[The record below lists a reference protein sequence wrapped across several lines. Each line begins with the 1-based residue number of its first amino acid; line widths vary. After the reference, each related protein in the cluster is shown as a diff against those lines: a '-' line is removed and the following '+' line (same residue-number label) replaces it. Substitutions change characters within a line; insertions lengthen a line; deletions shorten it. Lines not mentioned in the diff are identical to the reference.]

1 VRTLAL
7 SIKPEK
13 IADIISQNLEK
24 YKKGSRI
31 EEVGR
36 VLEAGDGIA
45 RIGGLSKAVS
55 GEMLKLPGGIY
66 CLALNLEEDEIGG
79 IILGESRSIQE
90 GDIVRRTGNVLRVPV
105 GEELAGRI
113 VDPLGRPL
121 DDKGPIRAKKYR
133 PIEFRAPEAVERQP
147 VQEPLQTGIKAI
159 DSMVPIGRGQRE
171 LIVSDR
177 RIGKTAI
184 LLDTIMNQKG
194 KDIYCVLVIIG
205 QKTSLT
211 ARIAHKLEET
221 GSMEHTTLVVASAR
235 YPASLQY
242 IAPYAG
248 CAMGEHFMYNGKHA
262 LVMYD
267 DLSKHAVSYREISLL
282 LRRPPGREAYPG
294 DIFYIH
300 SRLLERSARLS
311 KKLGGGSLTAI
322 PIVEVKGGDISSY
335 IPTNLISMTDGQIY
349 LDMDLFNAGVR
360 PAVNAGMSV
369 SRVGGNAQIPAMKK
383 VSGMLRLDLSRYR
396 EVETFARFGTELD
409 KETKKQVK
417 RGERIQEILKQ
428 DQYRPIAV
436 EEQVLIIFALTHGF
450 LDDIPISGIKDFE
463 KGFIS
468 YMHRYQEEILDKLSQ
483 KKDIDEELHR
493 DLEDAIKDF
502 KSGIETGAEE

>member
-1 VRTLAL
+1 LSL

-24 YKKGSRI
+24 YKKESRI

-36 VLEAGDGIA
+36 VLEAGDGIV
-45 RIGGLSKAVS
+45 RIRGLSKAMS
-55 GEMLKLPGGIY
+55 GEMLKLPNGIN

-79 IILGESRSIQE
+79 IILGERRNIQE
-90 GDIVRRTGNVLRVPV
+90 GDMVRRTGNVLRVPV

-121 DDKGPIRAKKYR
+121 DDKGPIKAKEYR
-133 PIEFRAPEAVERQP
+133 PIEFKAPEAVERQP

-211 ARIAHKLEET
+211 ARIADKLEET
-221 GSMEHTTLVVASAR
+221 GSMAHTTLVVASAR
-235 YPASLQY
+235 YPAALQY
-242 IAPYAG
+242 IAPYTG

-300 SRLLERSARLS
+300 SRLLERSAKLS
-311 KKLGGGSLTAI
+311 KKSMGGSLTAI

-349 LDMDLFNAGVR
+349 LDMDLFNAGIR

-396 EVETFARFGTELD
+396 EVETFARFGTDLD
-409 KETKKQVK
+409 RETKKQVK

-436 EEQVLIIFALTHGF
+436 EDQVLIIFALTHGF

-468 YMHRYQEEILDKLSQ
+468 YMHRSQKKILDKLSE
-483 KKDIDEELHR
+483 KKDLDEELHR

>member
-1 VRTLAL
+1 MKTLAL
-7 SIKPEK
+7 NIRPEK
-13 IADIISQNLEK
+13 IADIISENLEK

-31 EEVGR
+31 EEIGR
-36 VLEAGDGIA
+36 VLEAGDGIV
-45 RIGGLSKAVS
+45 RIGGLPKAVS

-90 GDIVRRTGNVLRVPV
+90 GDMVRRTGNVLRVPV

-121 DDKGPIRAKKYR
+121 DDKGPIKAKEYR
-133 PIEFRAPEAVERQP
+133 PIEFKAPEVVERQP

-184 LLDTIMNQKG
+184 LLDTIMNQRG
-194 KDIYCVLVIIG
+194 KDVYCILVIIG

-211 ARIAHKLEET
+211 ARIADKLKET
-221 GSMEHTTLVVASAR
+221 GSMDHTTLVVASAR
-235 YPASLQY
+235 YPAALQY

-248 CAMGEHFMYNGKHA
+248 CAMGEYFMYNGKHA

-300 SRLLERSARLS
+300 SRLLERSAKLS
-311 KKLGGGSLTAI
+311 KKLKGGSLTAI

-335 IPTNLISMTDGQIY
+335 IPTNLISITDGQIY
-349 LDMDLFNAGVR
+349 LDMDLFNAGIR

-396 EVETFARFGTELD
+396 EVETFAQFGTELD

-436 EEQVLIIFALTHGF
+436 EDQVLIIFALTHGF
-450 LDDIPISGIKDFE
+450 LDDVSVSGIKDFE
-463 KGFIS
+463 KEFIS
-468 YMHRYQEEILDKLSQ
+468 YMHGSQKEIIDKISQ
-483 KKDIDEELHR
+483 KKDIDEELQE
-493 DLEDAIKDF
+493 DLEGAIRDF
-502 KSGIETGAEE
+502 KSSMEGEVEE

>member
-1 VRTLAL
+1 MRTLAL

-311 KKLGGGSLTAI
+311 KKLRGGSLTAI

>member
-1 VRTLAL
+1 MRTLAL

-55 GEMLKLPGGIY
+55 GEMLKLPGDIY

-311 KKLGGGSLTAI
+311 KKLRGGSLTAI

-463 KGFIS
+463 KGFIL
-468 YMHRYQEEILDKLSQ
+468 YMHRYQEGILDKLSQ

>member
-468 YMHRYQEEILDKLSQ
+468 YMHRYQEGILDKLSQ